1 MTQFTVIGA
10 GMAGLLAAAML
21 RDECTQVLEAQAK
34 LPNNHS
40 ALLRFKTSLVGDT
53 LNIPFQRV
61 KVMKAVVGHSG
72 NPVGD
77 ALAYSL
83 KTNGT
88 ATLRSSTTAHGEI
101 EERFIAPGDLIA
113 QMARKVT
120 CPIEFGRK
128 WEGPR
133 YKDVPGAKMIEPFI
147 STLPMPVLMQLLD
160 YPDIPEF
167 RYAPGFTM
175 SVKLKNVN
183 ACATLY
189 FSDPAVPFY
198 RASITRDRLI
208 VEYSVPA
215 GADLETT
222 MRPLADYPKMQRDE
236 IVAVLQHFGLTPSAN
251 MIANSADGKPEVKPV
266 AYAKVL
272 PIDDRERKRFI
283 MWASETHNIYSLG
296 RFATWRPSLLM
307 DDVVNDVRVIQKIAR
322 EGNYEHKK

>member
-1 MTQFTVIGA
+1 MTQFKVIGA

-21 RDECTQVLEAQAK
+21 RDQCAQVIEAQPN

-53 LNIPFQRV
+53 LNIPFQQV
-61 KVMKAVVGHSG
+61 KVMKAAVGHTG

-101 EERFIAPGDLIA
+101 ETRFIAPDDMIA
-113 QMARKVT
+113 QMAKKVS
-120 CPIEFGRK
+120 CPIDFGRK
-128 WEGPR
+128 WEGPL
-133 YKDVPGAKMIEPFI
+133 YKKVPGAKNSEPFI

-160 YPDIPEF
+160 YEDIPEF

-175 SVKLKNVN
+175 SVRLKNVD

-189 FSDPAVPFY
+189 FPDPSVPFY

-208 VEYSVPA
+208 IEYSVPS
-215 GADLETT
+215 GIDLEQA
-222 MRPLADYPKMQRDE
+222 MRPLVDYPMAQRDE
-236 IVAVLQHFGLTPSAN
+236 LLAILPYFGLGPDN
-251 MIANSADGKPEVKPV
+251 MIAGSSEGKPSVKPV
-266 AYAKVL
+266 MYAKVL
-272 PIDDRERKRFI
+272 PINDRERKKFI
-283 MWASETHNIYSLG
+283 MWASERHNIYSLG
-296 RFATWRPSLLM
+296 RFATWRPGLLM
-307 DDVVNDVRVIQKIAR
+307 DDVVNDIRIIQKIAR